1 MPSLKAYPTQN
12 PCISDFSWGASA
24 RAKMPITPQRP
35 CPPAMAFVP
44 SAKSPNGAPMLIVAN
59 EVSGTVAVLQP
70 TH

>member
-1 MPSLKAYPTQN
+1 MRKRLSYPLYLGLLLGGVSACQDAEVTQ
-12 PCISDFSWGASA
+12 
-24 RAKMPITPQRP
+24 RLAKS
-35 CPPAMAFVP
+35 FVP